1 MCEAGALG
9 RLIEMAV
16 PPISSERLDLVSMS
30 PHFISAVLA
39 GRRAEAERLG
49 QLCVVD
55 NWPDEADSRFL
66 RLRLEQMQA
75 DPSVQVWLAR
85 AMVLRDPAR
94 TMAGHIGFHG
104 PPEQVGR
111 AELGYTVFPEFRRR
125 RLATEAVK
133 AMMEWA
139 RIKQGVKRFVLAI
152 SPDNAPSLAMAD
164 KLGFT
169 HIGEQ
174 IDEIDGLEYLFELI
188 VA

>member
-1 MCEAGALG
+1 
-9 RLIEMAV
+9 MAV

-111 AELGYTVFPEFRRR
+111 AELGYTVFPDFRRR
-125 RLATEAVK
+125 GLATEA
-133 AMMEWA
+133 ATTMMKWA
-139 RIKQGVKRFVLAI
+139 QLNHGVERFVVSI
-152 SPDNAPSLAMAD
+152 SPDNAPSLAMAT

-169 HIGEQ
+169 QIGEQ
-174 IDEIDGLEYLFELI
+174 IDEVDGLELVFELI